1 MTKSNIMTKQNHAKT
16 KDTEKPPSL
25 KKFEIK
31 TVLYT
36 YVSNKKESLIDFAA
50 FKKMEKKTS
59 ETQL

>member
-16 KDTEKPPSL
+16 KDTEKPPFL

-50 FKKMEKKTS
+50 LKKMEKKT
-59 ETQL
+59 